1 MFKQQNKMTVMDFT
15 GIYENENFYKHK
27 NIEWLDFRGL
37 QGVYGYCSQ
46 QARKSIEDKIK
57 SLSPEGI
64 HFIDS
69 GNFHYVSEFWLEK
82 IKQDFIKRVII
93 NRIEMHWKRYISV
106 RFLPVKKRSVQYI
119 EQHIIMEKG
128 DLQPSAKTVEKPY
141 KICYYK
147 NEFFRYRGEAK

>member
-1 MFKQQNKMTVMDFT
+1 
-15 GIYENENFYKHK
+15 
-27 NIEWLDFRGL
+27 
-37 QGVYGYCSQ
+37 
-46 QARKSIEDKIK
+46 
-57 SLSPEGI
+57 
-64 HFIDS
+64 
-69 GNFHYVSEFWLEK
+69 
-82 IKQDFIKRVII
+82 FIKRVII

-147 NEFFRYRGEAK
+147 NEFL

>member
-1 MFKQQNKMTVMDFT
+1 M
-15 GIYENENFYKHK
+15 
-27 NIEWLDFRGL
+27 
-37 QGVYGYCSQ
+37 
-46 QARKSIEDKIK
+46 
-57 SLSPEGI
+57 
-64 HFIDS
+64 
-69 GNFHYVSEFWLEK
+69 
-82 IKQDFIKRVII
+82 
-93 NRIEMHWKRYISV
+93 SV